1 VEYPSIAEGPRSIS
15 FRSGSWFL
23 VCYATTQLA
32 IQVHQERIQVMRSN
46 KEAWKRP
53 TESNGTSTM
62 DIGFE
67 DIHIRRYTNK
77 RKITEHTSVNKV
89 FESKKFMFINYMEFP
104 HFVLS

>member
-1 VEYPSIAEGPRSIS
+1 
-15 FRSGSWFL
+15 
-23 VCYATTQLA
+23 
-32 IQVHQERIQVMRSN
+32 
-46 KEAWKRP
+46 
-53 TESNGTSTM
+53 M

-89 FESKKFMFINYMEFP
+89 FESKKFMFINYLEFP